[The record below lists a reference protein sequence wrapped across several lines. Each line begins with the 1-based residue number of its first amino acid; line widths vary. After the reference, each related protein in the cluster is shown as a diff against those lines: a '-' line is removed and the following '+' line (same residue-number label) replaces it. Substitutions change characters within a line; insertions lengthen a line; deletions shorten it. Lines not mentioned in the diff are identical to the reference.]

1 MISFVIVFL
10 FDLNLTSKFFNIRFK
25 SNNRT
30 MSKRQINLLELAPQI
45 QAVIILDSNGNRLC
59 AKYYSNLKQFKT
71 KDSQTKFESAVLA
84 KANRSVQRS
93 DSFVNKQYIF
103 SL

>member
-1 MISFVIVFL
+1 ML
-10 FDLNLTSKFFNIRFK
+10 YCFK
-25 SNNRT
+25 SVSTQSYKVT
-30 MSKRQINLLELAPQI
+30 MSNKRKNNSSEFELAPQI

-93 DSFVNKQYIF
+93 DS
-103 SL
+103 